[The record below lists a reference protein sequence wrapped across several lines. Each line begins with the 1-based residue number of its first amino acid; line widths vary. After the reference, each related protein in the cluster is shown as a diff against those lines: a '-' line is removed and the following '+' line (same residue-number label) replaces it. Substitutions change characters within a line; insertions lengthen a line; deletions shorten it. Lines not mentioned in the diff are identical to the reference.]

1 MPENK
6 TQPQQIPKLITLA
19 AEVIKKTNPHLF
31 FTLYKNKV
39 LPSQIED
46 EYVNPP
52 IQALVKKH
60 EHIYLANVK
69 ERKEV
74 VNDRSSH
81 IQGNCCFKNCTSLAM
96 TALGG
101 GVHLAAYYI
110 LRTAGASDSTTL
122 TFLSCIPVTII
133 VTACFSPCATF
144 LLAKGIA
151 YSITPRV
158 PNEKVDLT
166 EVVEDIES
174 QKLKTSP

>member
-6 TQPQQIPKLITLA
+6 TQPQQVPKLIDLT

-81 IQGNCCFKNCTSLAM
+81 IQGNCCFKNCASLAM

-101 GVHLAAYYI
+101 GVHLAVYYI

-122 TFLSCIPVTII
+122 TFLSCIPATII
-133 VTACFSPCATF
+133 VSACFSPCATF
-144 LLAKGIA
+144 LMAKGIA
-151 YSITPRV
+151 HCITSGV
-158 PNEKVDLT
+158 PKETVDLN
-166 EVVEDIES
+166 EVIANEEEKRQMVF
-174 QKLKTSP
+174 P